1 MSDFEPGDQ
10 ASIASVTDR
19 VRPVAIGAA
28 VTAIH
33 FLGDRAAFVGAE
45 ESVALVD
52 AEGGISRVT
61 VHGGGILCTASDG
74 ARIVMGG
81 DDGKLAELNGKGEVA
96 VLATDP
102 KRR

>member
-19 VRPVAIGAA
+19 VRPLAIDAP

-52 AEGGISRVT
+52 AGGEISRVS
-61 VHGGGILCTASDG
+61 VHGGAIPCSESDA
-74 ARIVMGG
+74 ARHVIGCDDCKLVM
-81 DDGKLAELNGKGEVA
+81 LNAKGEVGGNSA
-96 VLATDP
+96 E
-102 KRR
+102 